1 MRPPIDVAPGWEL
14 QKHYAHKAWRA
25 ADRIRRLSDR
35 LVGIGPFGLG
45 LDGVLAWVPGVG
57 SFYSVAAGGLLV
69 YFGLRARAQPGT
81 LARMVAYIAANTGA
95 STVPVVG
102 WAADTL
108 FPGHLMAARALQ
120 KDIEARHGPPPEI
133 AARRHGKRPM
143 RRRLRKRPAPP
154 PGETG

>member
-1 MRPPIDVAPGWEL
+1 MDVRPGMEIE
-14 QKHYAHKAWRA
+14 KHEAHKAWRA

-69 YFGLRARAQPGT
+69 FFGVRSKASMAT

-95 STVPVVG
+95 SAVPVVG

-133 AARRHGKRPM
+133 AGQGSRKRVL
-143 RRRLRKRPAPP
+143 RRRLRKPPAAAQDPA
-154 PGETG
+154 